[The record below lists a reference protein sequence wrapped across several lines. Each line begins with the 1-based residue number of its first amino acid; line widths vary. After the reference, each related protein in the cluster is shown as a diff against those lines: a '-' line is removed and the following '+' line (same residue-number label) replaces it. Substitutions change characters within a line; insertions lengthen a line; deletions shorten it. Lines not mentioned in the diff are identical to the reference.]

1 MSTTT
6 PAQARTPTNARAR
19 GEYTRSALREIIICN
34 VQLPKIM
41 MFYRT
46 IYLLLALLACPA
58 AGLNTN
64 LSRRS
69 ALLGACT
76 AVVGVRPA
84 PVAATAPPSVKSNA
98 EKKYDDECISKCASK
113 LQNINRGVGKVE
125 YVSRI
130 EAIKECKPGCKKQ

>member
-1 MSTTT
+1 MST
-6 PAQARTPTNARAR
+6 PAPHGRRR
-19 GEYTRSALREIIICN
+19 RECERSALREIIICN